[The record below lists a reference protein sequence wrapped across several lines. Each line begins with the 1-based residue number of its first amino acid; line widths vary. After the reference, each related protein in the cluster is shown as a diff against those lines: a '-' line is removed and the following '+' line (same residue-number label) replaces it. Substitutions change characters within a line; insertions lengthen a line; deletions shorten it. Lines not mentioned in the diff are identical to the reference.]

1 MKREVLVPILKN
13 EAQTNRDR
21 ARRDE
26 EKSAGEGDEQGRHFL
41 TTTASARS
49 LLAGIWDEVAAEVEA
64 VLTELN
70 DLREVHEQMIR
81 DLDACEKALDLC
93 ENPAR
98 KSLGIAG
105 ELAGDF

>member
-1 MKREVLVPILKN
+1 MKREFLVLIIKS
-13 EAQTNRDR
+13 EAKSHRDH
-21 ARRDE
+21 AANHDTLAE
-26 EKSAGEGDEQGRHFL
+26 TEAISQQMIHKV
-41 TTTASARS
+41 TAQSHTS
-49 LLAGIWDEVAAEVEA
+49 LAGIWDEVAAEVEA